1 MSVFGSGDPML
12 LENLLKQPA
21 NSPKLHLREAI
32 YGAAG
37 QSLLLQ
43 EVMGLANAAG
53 GSGSRHIFFGVM
65 RTEEGKHE
73 FKALAKG
80 DLNELQGYA
89 EIIKQYLEPDLK
101 VTPQYGEIQ
110 GHMIGALE
118 ITHCSNPP
126 YIVKVDA
133 GTKLRRGDCWV
144 HEGGLFRPAQR
155 ADLDRMYQ
163 SAAANRPAASNDNIV
178 RIGFGDD
185 PNRSR
190 LKLVM
195 PDVSNPPSKMAAGK
209 MENEI
214 DAKTSAAEVDCN
226 DTRMERLI
234 HTRLYGNDSDF
245 TGQGIDTLVE
255 GYNAV
260 MESYSDHDNYY
271 NFETNAVK
279 FNLSMVNTGHEALE
293 DISFMLTLPVA
304 QEFIVADRL
313 FPPPGKSRTPKE
325 SELLGYPRVK
335 AYNSAVQVKYEI
347 DRLEPDQSIQVFE
360 QDLRIGVQP
369 QLAGKKVRVKC
380 SVHAS
385 GFKNPEESRLTLLFS
400 K

>member
-1 MSVFGSGDPML
+1 ML
-12 LENLLKQPA
+12 LENLLKQSA
-21 NSPKLHLREAI
+21 ESPKLHLRDAM

-43 EVMGLANAAG
+43 EVMGLANSAG
-53 GSGSRHIFFGVM
+53 GSGSRHILFGVKA
-65 RTEEGKHE
+65 TTEGKHE
-73 FKALAKG
+73 FTAVGKG
-80 DLNELQGYA
+80 GLNELQGYA
-89 EIIKQYLEPDLK
+89 EVISRYLEPDLK
-101 VTPQYGEIQ
+101 VAPLYGEIQ

-126 YIVKVDA
+126 YIVKMDA
-133 GTKLRRGDCWV
+133 GADLRRGDCWV
-144 HEGGLFRPAQR
+144 REGGLFRPAQR

-163 SAAANRPAASNDNIV
+163 SAAANRPVESNKNIV
-178 RIGFGDD
+178 RIGLGAD
-185 PNRSR
+185 PNQPH
-190 LKLVM
+190 LKLVL
-195 PDVSNPPSKMAAGK
+195 PDVSNPPSKLAAGR

-214 DAKTSAAEVDCN
+214 AAKKSAAAVDVA

-234 HTRLYGNDSDF
+234 HARLYGNDSPF
-245 TGQGIDTLVE
+245 TEQGINTMVE
-255 GYNAV
+255 GYNV
-260 MESYSDHDNYY
+260 VLDRYVDHDNYY

-293 DISFMLTLPVA
+293 DISLMLTLPA
-304 QEFIVADRL
+304 AAEFIVADRL

-335 AYNSAVQVKYEI
+335 TYNSAVQVKYEI
-347 DRLEPDQSIQVFE
+347 DRLEPDQTIQVFE
-360 QDLRIGVQP
+360 QDLRVGVQP

-380 SVHAS
+380 SLQAR
-385 GFKNPEESRLTLLFS
+385 GFKQPEETRLTLLFS